1 MAYRHGIL
9 LVLLATAPAL
19 ADDAQFLGHAI
30 ETDGAADARQV
41 LRAKGR
47 RYAIPGMPAQIVRK
61 AQVCLARPDSQ
72 AGIVSVDAE
81 GGRLVAIS
89 RVEFRDAAGIGL
101 AKGRLALEAGDGA
114 FQVVLGNLGI
124 RQGSADANG
133 DEVFQPLAMRPDS
146 GWEPALAALIGV
158 EQALVD
164 CMFL

>member
-9 LVLLATAPAL
+9 LMLLATVPAL
-19 ADDAQFLGHAI
+19 ADDARFPGHAI
-30 ETDGAADARQV
+30 ETDGASDARQV
-41 LRAKGR
+41 LRARGAL
-47 RYAIPGMPAQIVRK
+47 YAIPGTPAQIVRK
-61 AQVCLARPDSQ
+61 AQICLARPDSG

-89 RVEFRDAAGIGL
+89 RMEFRDAGRVGL
-101 AKGRLALEAGDGA
+101 AKGRLAVEAGEGA

-124 RQGSADANG
+124 RQGAADVNG

>member
-1 MAYRHGIL
+1 MS
-9 LVLLATAPAL
+9 
-19 ADDAQFLGHAI
+19 AI
-30 ETDGAADARQV
+30 EYPDGRIERIVDIEPGLDYHPLKMADGY
-41 LRAKGR
+41 LPSGDKK
-47 RYAIPGMPAQIVRK
+47 RK
-61 AQVCLARPDSQ
+61 AQVCLAGPDSR

-89 RVEFRDAAGIGL
+89 RVEFRDAERVGL
-101 AKGRLALEAGDGA
+101 AKGRLAVEAGEGA

-124 RQGSADANG
+124 RQGAADVNG